1 MSGGSGVGAAM
12 QRMKASRSSLA
23 VALLGASIM
32 NGCGSAPAGGAAQ
45 SNPCDFGAIV
55 FDVGPAI
62 CSDAVALAQARLG
75 WLHWPVTATQFRPDL
90 CPPFARCPPPPGTD
104 GWVIFTFSIGEPSM
118 IHVGPP
124 DPTLGIGAA
133 LVAGEPQPLPDW
145 LRDELRQ
152 QVPQPQQP
160 QPDSGGGG

>member
-1 MSGGSGVGAAM
+1 VSGTLGVGAAM
-12 QRMKASRSSLA
+12 GRTRARKASLP
-23 VALLGASIM
+23 VALLGAILLA
-32 NGCGSAPAGGAAQ
+32 GCAAAPDAGQAQ
-45 SNPCDFGAIV
+45 TDPCDFGAIV

-62 CSDAVALAQARLG
+62 CSDAVALAEARLG
-75 WLHWPVTATQFRPDL
+75 WLHWPVASTRFRPDV
-90 CPPFARCPPPPGTD
+90 CPPFARCPANLGNE

-152 QVPQPQQP
+152 EVPLPQQP
-160 QPDSGGGG
+160 